1 MVVVWQI
8 LGVLKSI
15 LEHPFFS
22 GITLLI
28 LLWAWVQEI
37 RSVQEYHQSN
47 KVTQEAI
54 TYLKAKKS
62 QNNSSQQVVATY
74 SEVERLG
81 RKVWNWIG
89 EHIETELV
97 QGNYRIKVQN
107 DSFILLQYPSVLARS
122 IPRSSLSFVPTLLT
136 AIGLIG
142 TFWGISTG
150 LSKFDLKAI
159 NQSDK
164 LLAASIGVL
173 GGMKTAFTSS
183 LVGLACASL
192 FMLVLAWSVSA
203 RKKHRDKL
211 RNDLDEIAILSTS
224 EDAAQNTALA
234 LSNAAQTMINLTP
247 QAIGQEVGKAL
258 KPVFDEIYKELSSLR
273 EIKKDQGQEVMKNLI
288 QELRTDVILPI
299 AERLDQSAKL
309 TQEASNAVMNLQSEL
324 GSVSKNLADSILTI
338 QHFQK
343 ETLGRLED
351 FAGGLK
357 ETLGQFQTETRVVL
371 EEVAQKIKLG
381 VDQSIEGMEAQR
393 TAFAESA
400 QNVATTFRG
409 IRKDLQAALH
419 TQAEQERQ
427 MLTDVEARMTNIL
440 QTSHTAFQ
448 TQTNTLA
455 TLGNEASGLMNNARE
470 NLVSSLQNI
479 DGMLQNTRL
488 TVQEELEHFR
498 QGYQASLQDFFT
510 QQNNLLESTLGEQR
524 QGLAQVVEDLQITF
538 QAEATKRQMLGQE
551 VDRSM
556 TKIQGTVEVVS
567 NLASAVGLNSGARM
581 AQMQELSHGMGKQV
595 RELEGTYKN
604 LANQFGESLQI
615 RDDQLTKYLDRANE
629 FNTVFFTQADEATAK
644 LCNNLLLA
652 ANYLVAA
659 EDNNRR
665 DRTDSKS

>member
-1 MVVVWQI
+1 MFVVWQI

-15 LEHPFFS
+15 LEHPFFA

-28 LLWAWVQEI
+28 LAWAWVTEF
-37 RSVQEYHQSN
+37 RDVQKYQQAN
-47 KVTQEAI
+47 KVTGEAI
-54 TYLKAKKS
+54 NYLIDQKS
-62 QNNSSQQVVATY
+62 QRNSSEKIIAI
-74 SEVERLG
+74 VEKPDRTI
-81 RKVWNWIG
+81 WNWI
-89 EHIETELV
+89 ENHIETEFINGKYGLKIHD
-97 QGNYRIKVQN
+97 N
-107 DSFILLQYPSVLARS
+107 SFILLQYPSVLARS

-150 LSKFDLKAI
+150 LAKFDLNAI

-192 FMLVLAWSVSA
+192 FMLVLAWSTSA
-203 RKKHRDKL
+203 RKKNRDKL
-211 RNDLDEIAILSTS
+211 RNYLDDIAVSTT
-224 EDAAQNTALA
+224 EDAEQRTALA
-234 LSNAAQTMINLTP
+234 LSNAAQSMTNLTP
-247 QAIGQEVGKAL
+247 QAIGQEVGAAL
-258 KPVFDEIYKELSSLR
+258 KPIFQEICQELSALK
-273 EIKKDQGQEVMKNLI
+273 EIKKDQGQDVMKNLI

-299 AERLDQSAKL
+299 ADRLDQSAKL
-309 TQEASNAVMNLQSEL
+309 TQEASKAVMNLQAEL

-357 ETLGQFQTETRVVL
+357 ETLGQFQTETKIVL
-371 EEVAQKIKLG
+371 EEVAQEIKLG
-381 VDQSIEGMEAQR
+381 VDQSIVGMEAQR

-400 QNVATTFRG
+400 TNAADTFRG
-409 IRKDLQAALH
+409 IRVDLQAALH
-419 TQAEQERQ
+419 TQAEVEKQ
-427 MLTDVEARMTNIL
+427 MLTDVEVRMTNIL

-470 NLVSSLQNI
+470 NLVGSLQNI
-479 DGMLQNTRL
+479 DGMLQNTRQ

-524 QGLAQVVEDLQITF
+524 QGLAQVVEDLQTTF

-567 NLASAVGLNSGARM
+567 NLTNAVGLNSGARM
-581 AQMQELSHGMGKQV
+581 AQIQELSHGMGKQV
-595 RELEGTYKN
+595 RELESAY
-604 LANQFGESLQI
+604 
-615 RDDQLTKYLDRANE
+615 
-629 FNTVFFTQADEATAK
+629 
-644 LCNNLLLA
+644 NNL
-652 ANYLVAA
+652 VH
-659 EDNNRR
+659 
-665 DRTDSKS
+665 